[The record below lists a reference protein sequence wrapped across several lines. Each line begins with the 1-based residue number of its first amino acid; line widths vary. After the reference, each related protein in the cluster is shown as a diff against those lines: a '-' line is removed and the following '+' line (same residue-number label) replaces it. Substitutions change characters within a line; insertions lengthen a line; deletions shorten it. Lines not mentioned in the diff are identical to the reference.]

1 MDLGWLAVVFVSDI
15 FDGVSGIVEFGDDV
29 GGNASACND
38 GAAKGDSGV
47 DDEGLFFGAH
57 ARHGL
62 DEGEEAFG
70 DAVFVP
76 VNAGEE
82 VFKAV
87 AHDELAGAGGV
98 DQAAYGF
105 DEEIDAVGL
114 ELNLGEGVGGVK
126 FLAEVVDCFSGFV
139 EADAV
144 IFADGAEDVGFDE
157 VNEGELGEV
166 GVGALDDGGEG
177 FGAGFGGVGSA
188 CEPGAESRRRNLK
201 VAGGVGYRV
210 DGGVV
215 NLIVPGGW
223 HVRPLVLGGSRYFK
237 F

>member
-1 MDLGWLAVVFVSDI
+1 MDLVGLAVVFVSDV
-15 FDGVSGIVEFGDDV
+15 FDGVACVVEFGNDV
-29 GGNASACND
+29 CGNAGACDD

-47 DDEGLFFGAH
+47 YDEGLFFDAH
-57 ARHGL
+57 AGHGL
-62 DEGEEAFG
+62 DEGKEAFG

-82 VFKAV
+82 VFEAV

-105 DEEIDAVGL
+105 DKEIDAIGL
-114 ELNLGEGVGGVK
+114 ELNLGEGMRGVK
-126 FLAEVVDCFSGFV
+126 FLAEVVDRFSGFV
-139 EADAV
+139 EANAV
-144 IFADGAEDVGFDE
+144 IFANGAEDVGFDQ
-157 VNEGELGEV
+157 VGEGELGEV
-166 GVGALDDGGEG
+166 WVGSLDDGGEG
-177 FGAGFGGVGSA
+177 FRAGFGGVGAA
-188 CEPGAESRRRNLK
+188 CEPGAERRRRNLE

-210 DGGVV
+210 NGGVV
-215 NLIVPGGW
+215 DLVVPGGW